1 MEFIETRFGKL
12 NLNQLPIVAAEPL
25 DRKFLKSM
33 AFFSVIIIILLTI
46 LYFRWEPQHN
56 VKVSIKKDMS
66 LKTVKTN
73 VKATS
78 IYLQNV
84 VSKKP
89 LLENIVIIATS
100 GNMMN
105 FRPTALPDGSF
116 KVDFGETLDISDIVL
131 ITGKKSCNFITN
143 LDINLYET
151 TCNGEVKTWEYSGPL
166 LDSHE
171 NVIHISKM
179 YYNPPAEEEIL
190 YDSDPSNILGNSN
203 KKLIINENE
212 LAISLGETDEE
223 YVSY

>member
-25 DRKFLKSM
+25 DRKFIKSM
-33 AFFSVIIIILLTI
+33 AFFSVIILILLTI
-46 LYFRWEPQHN
+46 LYYRWEPQHN

-66 LKTVKTN
+66 LKTVKTH

-78 IYLQNV
+78 IYIQNV

-105 FRPTALPDGSF
+105 FRPTALPNRSF
-116 KVDFGETLDISDIVL
+116 KVDFGETLDITDIVL
-131 ITGKKSCNFITN
+131 ITGKAPENYITN
-143 LDINLYET
+143 LDITLYDIMQ
-151 TCNGEVKTWEYSGPL
+151 KTWEYSGPL
-166 LDSHE
+166 LNKSE

-179 YYNPPAEEEIL
+179 YYNPPAEEEIIEK
-190 YDSDPSNILGNSN
+190 YDTSNKLNSD

-212 LAISLGETDEE
+212 LAVSLGENEE
-223 YVSY
+223 KYVSY